1 MGEYVETQLAGG
13 GTSLV
18 WVSPPVPP
26 IYKTT
31 GLSRTEYRSLFTLNE
46 QIKSDKARSQ
56 IDGDLSWLTG
66 GMVGI
71 DDNASLLGYPSL
83 KYRDLLRTGFQ
94 AYNDA
99 DPSAGFNLTSQTL
112 IFGLTVMD
120 MVGLLDDATRK
131 TTILKGVLLP

>member
-1 MGEYVETQLAGG
+1 MSDIVFSGSANIDQQ
-13 GTSLV
+13 
-18 WVSPPVPP
+18 
-26 IYKTT
+26 YKTR
-31 GLSRTEYRSLFTLNE
+31 GLSRTEYRSLFTTTE
-46 QIKSDKARSQ
+46 QIKSDKCRSK

-71 DDNASLLGYPSL
+71 DDSATLLGFPTV

-94 AYNDA
+94 AYDDA
-99 DPSAGFNLTSQTL
+99 DPIAGFNLSSQTL

-131 TTILKGVLLP
+131 ETILKGVPL